1 MRRHIHLPVSGIVCR
16 VCVFATCALMA
27 TAPARALTVEINS
40 SQQVANGSSYVLS
53 AGNSLLI
60 TTTGELNAPFGSPGS
75 GISLLGDVVNQGK
88 LRAGFG
94 SEIRGLFLGGLQ
106 TFNDTSG
113 LIEADQISLASNS
126 RLVNGGQLITGSYT
140 LPFVSPNGAT
150 VLTIPSL
157 GGFFSGTA
165 STINNSANWISHANV
180 TVRGTLDNHATFFSQ
195 NNAQYFLDNP
205 LPAAPYGQAI
215 TLIAASNN
223 GGVQPV
229 IHNYDRGTFAIG
241 AGTTLFNNAL
251 VVNAGLMAVSGR
263 VDNQVSS
270 LGSNVF
276 PNPDAFKNLSTGELR
291 IDRGGSFNLSPRG
304 FADSFNNDG
313 LIGVSGSFTSSASVL
328 NRNNI
333 QIGAGGQ
340 MQTNGGGLT
349 NVFVGL
355 TNAFGAI
362 LRVNANGSLTGDHIA
377 NGGQVTVGGVAT
389 FYSAENSGILDIG
402 IGGSGSLAIN
412 YSLRNQPG
420 GVLRIAGNG
429 SLTGRSD
436 IQNYGDVTVEATGR
450 LEAASMLHAAGTLT
464 VDGTLDMFGG
474 ILTMTGG
481 VLNGNGSVNGDARI
495 NGAPFS
501 NGGVGVATFTP
512 GHSPGHMDISGALT
526 FGRGGVLQLDVER
539 GLDGVLHWDTVSA
552 ASISFEPGSVISV
565 VITDDASDQALPSL
579 SLNFLT
585 CTRKASCNFAPAS
598 FEVLGSSPGSPFE
611 NAVLEI
617 GANGLSFALAPV
629 PEPATWVFML
639 AGLGLVVWVRRHAL
653 AHEGEIDRM
662 ARVDAACRLSRY
674 LRTKPVLRRCGT
686 TCGRCSS
693 PRLAD

>member
-1 MRRHIHLPVSGIVCR
+1 MHRHIHLPVSGVVCR
-16 VCVFATCALMA
+16 VCVFATCALIV
-27 TAPARALTVEINS
+27 TAPARALNLEING
-40 SQQVANGSSYVLS
+40 SQQVANGSSYVLA
-53 AGNSLLI
+53 AGNALLI

-113 LIEADQISLASNS
+113 LIEADQLSLASNS

-215 TLIAASNN
+215 TLIAASNT

-229 IHNYDRGTFAIG
+229 IHNYYGGTFAIG

-251 VVNAGLMAVSGR
+251 VVNAGLMAISGR

-304 FADSFNNDG
+304 FAADSFNNDG

-340 MQTNGGGLT
+340 MQTNGGLT
-349 NVFVGL
+349 NP
-355 TNAFGAI
+355 FGAL
-362 LRVNANGSLTGDHIA
+362 LRVNANGSLTGDYIG
-377 NGGQVTVGGVAT
+377 NGGQVSVAGIST
-389 FYSAENSGILDIG
+389 FDRAVNSGILDVE
-402 IGGSGSLAIN
+402 GSGSLAIN
-412 YSLRNQPG
+412 STLRNQPG

-429 SLTGRSD
+429 SLTGHSD

-474 ILTMTGG
+474 KLTMTGG
-481 VLNGNGSVNGDARI
+481 VLNGNGSVNGGARI

-539 GLDGVLHWDTVSA
+539 GIDGVLHWDTVSA

-565 VITDDASDQALPSL
+565 VITDDASDLALPSL

-598 FEVLGSSPGSPFE
+598 FEVLGSLPGSPFE
-611 NAVLEI
+611 NAVFEI

-629 PEPATWVFML
+629 PEPVTWVFML
-639 AGLGLVVWVRRHAL
+639 AGLGLVVWVRRQAL
-653 AHEGEIDRM
+653 THEG
-662 ARVDAACRLSRY
+662 
-674 LRTKPVLRRCGT
+674 
-686 TCGRCSS
+686 
-693 PRLAD
+693 